1 MKQSKSKN
9 KNNIFSNYQGSKINE
24 ITDYLN
30 LKVEQ
35 LNIKKKIN
43 NLMNKTGV
51 YKINLPNLNKQEKIN
66 KKIKKLKYK
75 SIENILNL
83 NEDLKKNK

>member
-9 KNNIFSNYQGSKINE
+9 KNNIFSNYRGSIINE

-43 NLMNKTGV
+43 NLINKTGV
-51 YKINLPNLNKQEKIN
+51 FKINLPNLNKQEKIN

-75 SIENILNL
+75 NIENILNL
-83 NEDLKKNK
+83 NEDLKNK

>member
-43 NLMNKTGV
+43 NLINKTGV
-51 YKINLPNLNKQEKIN
+51 FKINLPNLNKQEKIN

-75 SIENILNL
+75 NIENILNL
-83 NEDLKKNK
+83 NEDLKNK

>member
-83 NEDLKKNK
+83 NEDLKNK